1 MTTETYRILLVE
13 DDDEQAELLKEYLTI
28 SGPFVTERTNTIKGF
43 WKQISSSKYDAILMD
58 YSLPDG
64 DGISTLGKLTHR
76 NHSLPVFIISGHCDE
91 RLAIRAM
98 QLGAKEY
105 LVKGTDDLRRL
116 PSLMHKAVQETRNRS
131 KEQKSL
137 ETNRIFEIV
146 FNNLPEIVVVWDR
159 EGYITYLNNTAENF
173 FTTTADKIR
182 GTAVKD
188 FYRVNFSLEKF
199 EPTPNHQEL
208 IITKRQF
215 GQNESQITVISKLK
229 ALRTEGATQEHIG
242 FLDVMQMTS
251 TAADFGNAEY
261 FDQGD
266 LHERARFHTIM
277 GLFPEYIESLN
288 AAITHT
294 DSQQQTALT
303 NLNPGTNGHD
313 SSTLYENAGGNAGC
327 ILKNMQD
334 LTGSLSDP
342 SDSGSINPTIESAVN
357 MLNTVFQSR
366 DINIV
371 IQLAKNLPAKEVN
384 RGLLLDLWIT
394 ILRLSADR
402 IPQGQPG
409 NIYIQSKSADN
420 SIQVDIVN
428 DAVPDVEENSQLEP
442 KDMRQYNAKSTNH
455 DIEMDICLAIIQS
468 LQGSMMI
475 ESVPRRGSI
484 MRVTLPVEGKSD
496 NK

>member
-1 MTTETYRILLVE
+1 
-13 DDDEQAELLKEYLTI
+13 
-28 SGPFVTERTNTIKGF
+28 
-43 WKQISSSKYDAILMD
+43 
-58 YSLPDG
+58 
-64 DGISTLGKLTHR
+64 
-76 NHSLPVFIISGHCDE
+76 
-91 RLAIRAM
+91 
-98 QLGAKEY
+98 
-105 LVKGTDDLRRL
+105 
-116 PSLMHKAVQETRNRS
+116 
-131 KEQKSL
+131 
-137 ETNRIFEIV
+137 
-146 FNNLPEIVVVWDR
+146 
-159 EGYITYLNNTAENF
+159 
-173 FTTTADKIR
+173 
-182 GTAVKD
+182 
-188 FYRVNFSLEKF
+188 
-199 EPTPNHQEL
+199 
-208 IITKRQF
+208 
-215 GQNESQITVISKLK
+215 
-229 ALRTEGATQEHIG
+229 
-242 FLDVMQMTS
+242 
-251 TAADFGNAEY
+251 
-261 FDQGD
+261 
-266 LHERARFHTIM
+266 
-277 GLFPEYIESLN
+277 
-288 AAITHT
+288 
-294 DSQQQTALT
+294 
-303 NLNPGTNGHD
+303 
-313 SSTLYENAGGNAGC
+313 
-327 ILKNMQD
+327 
-334 LTGSLSDP
+334 

>member
-146 FNNLPEIVVVWDR
+146 FN
-159 EGYITYLNNTAENF
+159 
-173 FTTTADKIR
+173 

-313 SSTLYENAGGNAGC
+313 SSTLYENAGSNAGC

-342 SDSGSINPTIESAVN
+342 SDSGSINPTIESAIN